1 MCLLFA
7 ILALLGPRALIF
19 FWWVLEPA
27 RWGATFQNGIV
38 PLIGFLFLPWT
49 TIAWVAVFPGGVEG
63 LDWLWVGIALVVDVA
78 SYGGSAW
85 GNRDKTES
93 VYTNFDGV

>member
-27 RWGATFQNGIV
+27 RWAATFQTGVV

-49 TIAWVAVFPGGVEG
+49 TIAWVFTFPGGVDG
-63 LDWLWVGIALVVDVA
+63 LDWLLVGLGLIADIG

-85 GNRDKTES
+85 GNRDKS
-93 VYTNFDGV
+93 VYTNYDGV